1 MATAT
6 GALAHAWQNCY
17 TASLVLSQSSKAG
30 ATGKP
35 GLTLPALRLQD
46 FTEHSLPLSFPIT
59 SIQLVSRKVPPLT
72 KAINQYHGPRHATH
86 VVMCGPCTQSTGSPC
101 TARMLA
107 PLVQQN
113 AALPAVAPAHS
124 SSPNLPGLSLVPH
137 SGMHYH
143 AGSACISMSAVTG
156 HTIAQQSQGC
166 QRPLLN
172 AGLQGYKDPFL
183 VRYNIPFKG
192 VPAPVDIPY
201 IGTMGPG
208 LDAPPQVGF
217 RVQS

>member
-72 KAINQYHGPRHATH
+72 KAIDQYHGPRHATH
-86 VVMCGPCTQSTGSPC
+86 VVTSGPCTQSTGSPC

-113 AALPAVAPAHS
+113 AALPAVAPAYS

-143 AGSACISMSAVTG
+143 AGIACISMLAVTG
-156 HTIAQQSQGC
+156 HTIAQ
-166 QRPLLN
+166 
-172 AGLQGYKDPFL
+172 
-183 VRYNIPFKG
+183 
-192 VPAPVDIPY
+192 
-201 IGTMGPG
+201 
-208 LDAPPQVGF
+208 
-217 RVQS
+217 